1 MLTDLSSAAPDA
13 TGDSTHG
20 SAQSR
25 HRFRL
30 RWHHPSRSDLIACA
44 IYVCAA
50 AWVNYRLLRHPRVRL
65 QATNMAD
72 DANFQW
78 MLAHAARVLSHGV
91 NPFFTYQMNVPDGVN
106 LMANTALLGLTL
118 PLAPVTLLLGTGV
131 SYALLVMFALAGTA
145 AAWYYVLSRHVVTSR
160 PAALLG
166 GLFAGFAPAMVS
178 QVNGHP
184 NIAAQFLVPFLIW
197 RSFKLR
203 EPGRAVRN
211 GVVLGLLVVWQVFLN
226 EEILLMTALFIGLFV
241 GCYALFNR
249 GPVPARGALIG
260 ADVTQRRRTLV
271 GAETMARQGVLTGA
285 STPLID
291 GDATPK
297 RRTRIGGEALAGVL
311 RPGLR
316 GLAVTALVAGV
327 LLAYPLYWQFAG
339 PQSYLGLPMTIQKN
353 FGADVTSF
361 TAFASQSVGGSK
373 YTLEHFAQNASEE
386 NSFFGWPLAVLLV
399 VLVWWLRRGPAV
411 RAMVV
416 VGVVAGV
423 LSLGP
428 RLYIYG
434 HHTRIPAPYALLN
447 HLPLFDTV
455 VPTRFALVLTPL
467 VGVLLALGYQRM
479 SDLRRTVAVPVE
491 MPVRL
496 VAGALLAAALLPLVP
511 RPLPAAGTLSTPAFV
526 TSGQWRGYVPP
537 GQSLVTVPTTSSKD
551 VQGMLWS
558 ASTGLDLPLQAGY
571 FLGPSGSA
579 PEPRRAAYGPPKRPT
594 PVLWDRVAATGKVPA
609 ITSRQRADAVAD
621 LRYWRAAAVTLQP
634 GTRHAKALRTTTI
647 RLLDAQPK
655 LVGGVWLWDVR
666 AMDRP
671 PTRPGR

>member
-1 MLTDLSSAAPDA
+1 MLTDLSPAAPDA
-13 TGDSTHG
+13 TGDGTRG
-20 SAQSR
+20 SAHSR
-25 HRFRL
+25 HRLQFRW
-30 RWHHPSRSDLIACA
+30 RHPDRSDLIAGA
-44 IYVCAA
+44 IYLCGA

-65 QATNMAD
+65 QSTNIAD

-78 MLAHAARVLSHGV
+78 MLAHGARVLSHGV

-106 LMANTALLGLTL
+106 LMGNTAMLGLTL
-118 PLAPVTLLLGTGV
+118 PLAPVTLLLGTGIA
-131 SYALLVMFALAGTA
+131 YALLVMWALAGTA
-145 AAWYYVLSRHVVTSR
+145 VAWYYVLSRHVVTSR

-184 NIAAQFLVPFLIW
+184 NIAAQFLVPFLVW

-211 GVVLGLLVVWQVFLN
+211 GVLLGLLVVWQAFLN
-226 EEILLMTALFIGLFV
+226 EEILLMTALCIGLFV
-241 GCYALFNR
+241 GCYAFSNR
-249 GPVPARGALIG
+249 KAVPG
-260 ADVTQRRRTLV
+260 RRTL
-271 GAETMARQGVLTGA
+271 
-285 STPLID
+285 
-291 GDATPK
+291 
-297 RRTRIGGEALAGVL
+297 IGGEALAGAL

-316 GLAVTALVAGV
+316 GLAVAALVAGV

-361 TAFASQSVGGSK
+361 TSFASQSLGGSR
-373 YTLEHFAQNASEE
+373 YTREHFAQNPSEE
-386 NSFFGWPLAVLLV
+386 NSFFGWPLVVLLV
-399 VLVWWLRRGPAV
+399 VLVWWLRRRPAV
-411 RAMVV
+411 RAMAV

-434 HHTRIPAPYALLN
+434 RHTHIPAPYALLN

-467 VGVLLALGYQRM
+467 AGILLALGYQRM
-479 SDLRRTVAVPVE
+479 SDLRRTVTLPVE
-491 MPVRL
+491 VPVRL
-496 VAGALLAAALLPLVP
+496 VASALLVAALLPLVP

-526 TSGQWRGYVPP
+526 TSGQWRGYVPT
-537 GQSLVTVPTTSSKD
+537 GQSLVTVPAASSKD

-571 FLGPSGSA
+571 FLGPSGA
-579 PEPRRAAYGPPKRPT
+579 AHEPRRAAYGPPKRPT
-594 PVLWDRVAATGKVPA
+594 PVLWDKVAATGKVPKISA
-609 ITSRQRADAVAD
+609 RQRADAVAD

-634 GTRHAKALRTTTI
+634 GTRHTTALRTATTQ
-647 RLLDAQPK
+647 LLGAQPK

-666 AMDRP
+666 GLAHP
-671 PTRPGR
+671 PTPHAR

>member
-1 MLTDLSSAAPDA
+1 MLTDVSPTTPDA
-13 TGDSTHG
+13 TGDGAHG
-20 SAQSR
+20 SAQLR
-25 HRFRL
+25 RRFRL
-30 RWHHPSRSDLIACA
+30 RWRRPDRSDLIAGA
-44 IYVCAA
+44 IYVCGA

-65 QATNMAD
+65 QSTNIAD

-78 MLAHAARVLSHGV
+78 MLAHGARVLSHGV
-91 NPFFTYQMNVPDGVN
+91 NPFFTHQMNVPDGVN

-131 SYALLVMFALAGTA
+131 SYALLVMIALAGTA

-211 GVVLGLLVVWQVFLN
+211 GVLLGLLVVWQAFLN
-226 EEILLMTALFIGLFV
+226 EEILLMTALCIGLFV

-249 GPVPARGALIG
+249 AAVPG
-260 ADVTQRRRTLV
+260 RRTL
-271 GAETMARQGVLTGA
+271 
-285 STPLID
+285 
-291 GDATPK
+291 
-297 RRTRIGGEALAGVL
+297 IGGEALTGAL
-311 RPGLR
+311 RPGLH
-316 GLAVTALVAGV
+316 GLAVAALVAGV

-361 TAFASQSVGGSK
+361 TAFASQSLGGSK

-399 VLVWWLRRGPAV
+399 ALVWWLRRSPAV
-411 RAMVV
+411 RAMAV

-428 RLYIYG
+428 RLYVYG
-434 HHTRIPAPYALLN
+434 RHTHIPAPYALLN
-447 HLPLFDTV
+447 HLPLLDTV
-455 VPTRFALVLTPL
+455 VPTRFALVFTPIAGI
-467 VGVLLALGYQRM
+467 VLALGYQRM
-479 SDLRRTVAVPVE
+479 SELWRTVSMPVDV
-491 MPVRL
+491 PVRL
-496 VAGALLAAALLPLVP
+496 VTCALLVAALLPLAP

-526 TSGQWRGYVPP
+526 TSDIWREYVPA
-537 GQSLVTVPTTSSKD
+537 GHSLVTVPAASSKD

-571 FLGPSGSA
+571 FLGPTGSGHS
-579 PEPRRAAYGPPKRPT
+579 PRRATYGPTKRPT
-594 PVLWDRVAATGKVPA
+594 PMLWDGVAATGKVPA
-609 ITSRQRADAVAD
+609 ITARQRADAAAD
-621 LRYWRAAAVTLQP
+621 LRYWRAAAVVLQP
-634 GTRHAKALRTTTI
+634 GTRHTKALRTTTTQLI
-647 RLLDAQPK
+647 GAQPK
-655 LVGGVWLWDVR
+655 MVGGVWLWDVR
-666 AMDRP
+666 TLAHAPTP
-671 PTRPGR
+671 PAR